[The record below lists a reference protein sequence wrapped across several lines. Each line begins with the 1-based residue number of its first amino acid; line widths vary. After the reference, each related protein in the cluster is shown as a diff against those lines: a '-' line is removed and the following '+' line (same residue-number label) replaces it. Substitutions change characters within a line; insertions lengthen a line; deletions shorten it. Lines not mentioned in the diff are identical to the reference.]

1 MHDTANLHELIDQ
14 RRALAAQ
21 LAGIEM
27 RICLACGDRDGAYR
41 HMKEMQA
48 QTQARIAAS
57 EVGQEDVA

>member
-1 MHDTANLHELIDQ
+1 MHDTANLHEMIDQ

-41 HMKEMQA
+41 HMKEMEVQIH
-48 QTQARIAAS
+48 ARMAAR
-57 EVGQEDVA
+57 EVSQE